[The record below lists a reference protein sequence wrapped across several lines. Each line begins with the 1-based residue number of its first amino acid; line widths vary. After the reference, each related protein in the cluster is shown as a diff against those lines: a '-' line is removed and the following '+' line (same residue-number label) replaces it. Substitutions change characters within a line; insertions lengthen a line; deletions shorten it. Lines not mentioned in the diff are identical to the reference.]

1 MTKVL
6 ETRNYGMFALH
17 NLNRDVNKI
26 AKLEKSMK
34 ANGWI
39 PAYPMH
45 VVREG
50 GHLKIK
56 GGHHRFE
63 VARKL
68 GIPVKYVVCED
79 RATIHEL
86 EEATTRWDWQDYL
99 ASHGRAGNANYLKVK
114 KYQDET
120 GIPLTCI
127 VSMLGGDTAGS
138 GNHAKAFKSG
148 ALKVKDTSHI
158 GLVSDFVTIA
168 KSAGFSGATNRNFV
182 IALSK
187 IAKAN
192 GIDLARLKAKMK
204 AHPYLFQKQT
214 SVDAYLDMLQ
224 EIYNRQRSDKVPLA
238 FIANAAARARNAVAP
253 KQPGQ
258 AA

>member
-1 MTKVL
+1 MSKVL

-17 NLNRDVNKI
+17 NLNRDVDKI
-26 AKLEKSMK
+26 TKLEKSMK

-63 VARKL
+63 VAKKL
-68 GIPVKYVVCED
+68 GIPVKYVVCD
-79 RATIHEL
+79 DKATIHEL
-86 EEATTRWDWQDYL
+86 EDATTPWDWQDHL
-99 ASHGRAGNANYLKVK
+99 TSHVRNGNVNYLKVK

-120 GIPLTCI
+120 GIPLTCV
-127 VSMLGGDTAGS
+127 VSMLGGNTAGS
-138 GNHAKAFKSG
+138 GNHTKAFKSG
-148 ALKVKDTSHI
+148 TFKVKDTAHLAVVAD
-158 GLVSDFVTIA
+158 LVAAA
-168 KSAGFSGATNRNFV
+168 KSAGFNGATNRNFV

-187 IAKAN
+187 VAKAD
-192 GIDLARLKAKMK
+192 GLDLPRLKSKMT
-204 AHPYLFQKQT
+204 AHPYLFQKCT
-214 SVDAYLDMLQ
+214 AVDAYLAVLE
-224 EIYNRQRSDKVPLA
+224 EIYNRKRSDKVPLA
-238 FIANAAARARNAVAP
+238 FIANAAARERNAVTS
-253 KQPGQ
+253 KHPGK